1 MIEVYNTHTYVN
13 MDILLLT
20 LFFASIKAPASS
32 SNLTTSEWP
41 LKAAMI
47 RGVSSSWCIYI
58 DRRKRR
64 YQIWLS
70 IAQCEILHSYT
81 QIAYYHIQCQIMP

>member
-1 MIEVYNTHTYVN
+1 MMEVYNTHTYVN

-41 LKAAMI
+41 LEAAMI
-47 RGVSSSWCIYI
+47 RGVWPDWCQYNNEWTDDI
-58 DRRKRR
+58 R
-64 YQIWLS
+64 YDYQ
-70 IAQCEILHSYT
+70 
-81 QIAYYHIQCQIMP
+81 